1 MISIDENDIARLD
14 TAQFKDHK
22 EACFNELKKL
32 EKVDLILDCTTVK
45 VSHSDLAVLQK
56 LIDSKKG
63 VLVLLDPELLQEI
76 EAEQWNIV
84 PTLQEALDFISF
96 ERMQRDLGF

>member
-14 TAQFKDHK
+14 TAQFNDHK

-63 VLVLLDPELLQEI
+63 VLVLLDSELLQEI